1 MSGEDEH
8 WKKFAG
14 YFLRVCRVCTL
25 QRTTREL
32 SEIQSALPQD
42 WTLRI
47 NSQDT
52 PEAPDLQP
60 RFAIKSSNPSNPPT
74 DILTCKT
81 RTFYCQL
88 LKDQQ
93 TTIPAIEH
101 WNQNL
106 QPQPTLNAKQWKTL
120 YPPLN
125 CNKHG
130 DVNWKIAHR
139 VLPTAL
145 SLNKT
150 GVHANP
156 NCHRCG
162 TTDTLEHA
170 LLDCPTVVNF
180 WSKIQEYIDK
190 ITDHKLSVS
199 TKIKILGRCKKENDN
214 LEPLHT
220 FKARYKTLMFQNG
233 RRMGTKGLSIK
244 QIFSLFFRLR
254 PHHM

>member
-1 MSGEDEH
+1 
-8 WKKFAG
+8 
-14 YFLRVCRVCTL
+14 
-25 QRTTREL
+25 
-32 SEIQSALPQD
+32 
-42 WTLRI
+42 
-47 NSQDT
+47 
-52 PEAPDLQP
+52 
-60 RFAIKSSNPSNPPT
+60 
-74 DILTCKT
+74 LTCKT

-106 QPQPTLNAKQWKTL
+106 QPQPTFNAKQWKTL

-150 GVHANP
+150 DVHANP

-214 LEPLHT
+214 LEPRSLDLVNWTLTLARWSIHKSAVYYRVRNMT
-220 FKARYKTLMFQNG
+220 ILPETLFKAMVKSHLQFQYKLHLCRHTQYYFPYHWCIGEDYAKIENNTLVFTM
-233 RRMGTKGLSIK
+233 
-244 QIFSLFFRLR
+244 
-254 PHHM
+254 